1 MSASVKTSHQNRRE
15 GWVASGREVNEQ
27 ECCADYSSPLSSEE
41 QDGYSGDCS
50 SISDLSES
58 EDNQSKNGLRDGRG
72 GKKVSD
78 LILKNNGDKNAP
90 KRARRRRSSKR
101 SNKRV
106 GVHYATLPDE
116 DLPIEHIHHRN
127 HHRNHHG
134 HHLHQ
139 QARELNAS
147 SLDKDQDADSDEDVN
162 RKIDELLNLY
172 KVSLRAQRDIKNDLI
187 CATTSDQ
194 PMKVENSQPQNAL
207 FTTTQQ
213 MSLHSGH
220 NEDMDELYANIVH
233 ACRK

>member
-1 MSASVKTSHQNRRE
+1 M
-15 GWVASGREVNEQ
+15 
-27 ECCADYSSPLSSEE
+27 SSEE

-58 EDNQSKNGLRDGRG
+58 EDNQSKNGLSDGRG